1 MKWVGQSITDFIARF
16 RSDVYLESI
25 SSGTIASGGNLGLD
39 SNNKI
44 VKATAFD
51 GDITG
56 VTAGTNLTGG
66 GTSGTVTL
74 NLADASDSV
83 KGAASFSSNNFSVH
97 SGAVS
102 LATAQTWTDPVITS
116 DNFHFTSANANDP
129 LVLIK
134 NTADDATSGRL
145 RFLNQRGADGQ
156 DNDETGIIEFFGYDD
171 GTPGGERYARII
183 GTIHDATS
191 TEESGKLSLQVASHD
206 GGDEDGLVL
215 TGGSVDAEVDV
226 TIGNG
231 AASVVTIPGHIDLA
245 GDIDVDGTLETDALT
260 IGGATISATGS
271 TAITTLGTITTGT
284 WQGTAIAAGYTK
296 HRSYYE
302 FMGFNNGNTTED
314 IYQHASALTDTKAP
328 FEHEVDHNVDVEAV
342 MVVGTYFKAGG
353 QVVTR
358 DGTVTLIN
366 GWAHTNGTSA
376 VHKIALVK
384 LTPAEDDNTDVSPV
398 LIDEVSWTSLGADK
412 LKAINE
418 TTITAA
424 SVAAGD
430 ILMTMIKDDTGGRTV
445 YFNLT
450 VEIEF

>member
-74 NLADASDSV
+74 NLATATTSTL
-83 KGAASFSSNNFSVH
+83 GAASFSSNNFSVH
-97 SGAVS
+97 GSGAVS

-156 DNDETGIIEFFGYDD
+156 DNDETGIIEFFSYDD
-171 GTPGGERYARII
+171 GTPSGERYARII
-183 GTIHDATS
+183 GTIDDATS
-191 TEESGKLSLQVASHD
+191 GQESGKLSLQVASHD

-231 AASVVTIPGHIDLA
+231 AASVTTIAGNLVVTGSALGVSTRVYGDTIKILPSDFLPNEDAGVTKTMTFDDTPVSGLKAGAATMELVAFVDIPEGKKATHLDIYDQSHNLGIEAFEMDIHQSGMTSKGSGNANTQVDITDVNATATNFLA
-245 GDIDVDGTLETDALT
+245 IVVTTTATTERVHGGLLT
-260 IGGATISATGS
+260 I
-271 TAITTLGTITTGT
+271 
-284 WQGTAIAAGYTK
+284 
-296 HRSYYE
+296 
-302 FMGFNNGNTTED
+302 
-314 IYQHASALTDTKAP
+314 
-328 FEHEVDHNVDVEAV
+328 
-342 MVVGTYFKAGG
+342 
-353 QVVTR
+353 
-358 DGTVTLIN
+358 
-366 GWAHTNGTSA
+366 
-376 VHKIALVK
+376 
-384 LTPAEDDNTDVSPV
+384 
-398 LIDEVSWTSLGADK
+398 ADQ
-412 LKAINE
+412 
-418 TTITAA
+418 
-424 SVAAGD
+424 
-430 ILMTMIKDDTGGRTV
+430 
-445 YFNLT
+445 
-450 VEIEF
+450 

>member
-129 LVLIK
+129 LVIIK
-134 NTADDATSGRL
+134 NTADDANSGRL

-156 DNDETGIIEFFGYDD
+156 DDDETGIIEFFSYDD
-171 GTPGGERYARII
+171 GTPSGERYARII
-183 GTIHDATS
+183 GTIDDATS
-191 TEESGKLSLQVASHD
+191 GQESGKLSLQVASHD

-231 AASVVTIPGHIDLA
+231 AASVTTIAGNLVVTGSALGVSNRVYGDTIKILPSDFLPNEDAGVTKTMTFDDTPVSGLKAGAATMELVAFVDIPEGKKATHLDIYDESHNLGIEAFEMDIHQSGMTSKGSGNANTQLDITDVNATETNYLA
-245 GDIDVDGTLETDALT
+245 IVVTTTATSQRVHGGLLT
-260 IGGATISATGS
+260 I
-271 TAITTLGTITTGT
+271 
-284 WQGTAIAAGYTK
+284 
-296 HRSYYE
+296 
-302 FMGFNNGNTTED
+302 
-314 IYQHASALTDTKAP
+314 
-328 FEHEVDHNVDVEAV
+328 
-342 MVVGTYFKAGG
+342 
-353 QVVTR
+353 
-358 DGTVTLIN
+358 
-366 GWAHTNGTSA
+366 
-376 VHKIALVK
+376 
-384 LTPAEDDNTDVSPV
+384 
-398 LIDEVSWTSLGADK
+398 ADQ
-412 LKAINE
+412 
-418 TTITAA
+418 
-424 SVAAGD
+424 
-430 ILMTMIKDDTGGRTV
+430 
-445 YFNLT
+445 
-450 VEIEF
+450 